1 LGEGDLTAVKTIPS
15 PIFQSLLFFPFKIK
29 TNGSMDGLAIISC
42 LGKKFTFDHQPTIDN
57 LIDRHLGL
65 DRVKT
70 AFHKVDDSPGNSR
83 NFQPLVRCNL
93 CLGDPFGMVFDT
105 TAPAR
110 AGAREGDMNTRGERI

>member
-1 LGEGDLTAVKTIPS
+1 
-15 PIFQSLLFFPFKIK
+15 
-29 TNGSMDGLAIISC
+29 MDGLAFISY
-42 LGKKFTFDHQPTIDN
+42 LGKKFIFGHQPTIDS
-57 LIDRHLGL
+57 LIDRHFSL

-70 AFHKVDDSPGNSR
+70 AFHKVNNGPGNRR
-83 NFQPLVRCNL
+83 NFKPLVRRNL